1 MKKVRVRYLM
11 KKLQTENDE
20 IFKKNIDLDLFH
32 LCSAD
37 FEIIFFKEKWKKDL
51 KNLLE
56 NFRE

>member
-1 MKKVRVRYLM
+1 MM
-11 KKLQTENDE
+11 
-20 IFKKNIDLDLFH
+20 IFKKDIDLDFFH